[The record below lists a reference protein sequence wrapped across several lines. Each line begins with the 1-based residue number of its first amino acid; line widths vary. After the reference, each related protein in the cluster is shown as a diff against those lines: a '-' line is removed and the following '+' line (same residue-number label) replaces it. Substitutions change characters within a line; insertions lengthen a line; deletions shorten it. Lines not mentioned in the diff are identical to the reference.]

1 MSAKVYQNILPKH
14 IRDEG
19 MHKSAPGVRT
29 VEEETETRFNSYVSR
44 LLRRDEET
52 ARLLRVEEKDREE
65 DLG

>member
-1 MSAKVYQNILPKH
+1 
-14 IRDEG
+14 